1 MYPEHTPTS
10 FLVLH
15 APRREGFIQGVPVL
29 GAVAVGVAPAL
40 ATAGV
45 MLGGGGFALA
55 FAGTLVAIAV
65 IASVISFDR

>member
-1 MYPEHTPTS
+1 MSPEHTPTS

-15 APRREGFIQGVPVL
+15 SPQRESFIEGVPVL
-29 GAVAVGVAPAL
+29 GAVAIGVAPAL

-55 FAGTLVAIAV
+55 LAGTLVAIGV
-65 IASVISFDR
+65 IASVVSFDR

>member
-10 FLVLH
+10 FHVLH
-15 APRREGFIQGVPVL
+15 APHREGFIQGVPAL
-29 GAVAVGVAPAL
+29 GAVAIGVAPAL

-65 IASVISFDR
+65 ITSVISFDR

>member
-1 MYPEHTPTS
+1 MVPEHTPTA

-15 APRREGFIQGVPVL
+15 APAREGFIQGVPAL

-45 MLGGGGFALA
+45 MLGAGGFALA
-55 FAGTLVAIAV
+55 FAGSLVAIGI
-65 IASVISFDR
+65 IASVVSSDS